1 MEFDEATRRIIGH
14 GSLPSL
20 EEVFAEVQS
29 KKSCHSVMLGKKGI
43 AAPIENSALL
53 TTDANLSRPMNNQ
66 RRGDEKPRVWCDFYN
81 KPWHTRETCW
91 KIHGKPSNWKS
102 SKPGERFHRPTPSAN
117 EADTNAGPFNK
128 EQMDQLLM
136 LLKSNP
142 ESGIPSS
149 SLDQT
154 GRNSCAFSC
163 HSNSTLWIIDSG
175 ASDHMT
181 SLLNAFLSYTPCY
194 GNQKVQIADG
204 RLSPIA
210 RKGSIKISETI
221 TFK

>member
-1 MEFDEATRRIIGH
+1 MIF
-14 GSLPSL
+14 
-20 EEVFAEVQS
+20 
-29 KKSCHSVMLGKKGI
+29 C
-43 AAPIENSALL
+43 
-53 TTDANLSRPMNNQ
+53 
-66 RRGDEKPRVWCDFYN
+66 N

-91 KIHGKPSNWKS
+91 KIHGKPLNWKS
-102 SKPGERFHRPTPSAN
+102 SKHGERFHRPTPSVN

-128 EQMDQLLM
+128 EQMDLLLR

-149 SLDQT
+149 SLAQT

-181 SLLNAFLSYTPCY
+181 NL
-194 GNQKVQIADG
+194 
-204 RLSPIA
+204 
-210 RKGSIKISETI
+210 
-221 TFK
+221 